1 MLKKE
6 IKNFEK
12 FVEIGLIALTIIS
25 LMINALEFTNIIYNW
40 SYDTAGLNS
49 LLISKPFNILLWT
62 DNILI
67 YLFGLFYIICAFDS
81 KKDRVLKIAFS
92 IFAILT
98 TIVVSTLI
106 INGVASLFG
115 IF

>member
-1 MLKKE
+1 
-6 IKNFEK
+6 
-12 FVEIGLIALTIIS
+12 
-25 LMINALEFTNIIYNW
+25 MINALEFTNIIYNW

-49 LLISKPFNILLWT
+49 LLISKPFNILLWV

-67 YLFGLFYIICAFDS
+67 YLFGLFYIVCAFES

-92 IFAILT
+92 IFSILT
-98 TIVVSTLI
+98 TIVISTLI

-115 IF
+115 IFFI